1 SSVNRTQISSTSSVT
16 DMEEDDKPFACSFA
30 GCNMRFTN
38 EDHLTVHKKKHDM
51 VLNLGNGQKNVFV
64 ADQTPTPTRFIR
76 NCEEVGLFQDLQNVN
91 PFEETFRKA
100 VEAAK
105 TGVGSLHEVDTLSV
119 HTGADDTLHTPH
131 VFPHIIEDSTS
142 NSSSAYKTVPTAL
155 ISSTSVITGN
165 GRNKSSDDCTSPA
178 QRQELDQLLH
188 PTSTTEE
195 GNFITPD
202 ILEERRVVDTDDMVV
217 ELSSTTKVVRQE
229 ADTSQHKVIVQQDAC
244 RQIITSNAESKNGIS
259 VGILNRETSTVTAS
273 QTLSSA
279 GGNTVQLLL
288 RMPDGK
294 LLQLSALPVEQ
305 VAPTGGNILV
315 QLSQAESQSVPSQN
329 SSVVFSQRPA
339 AVATRVPV
347 ITPEADKNVA
357 TPTKTTTPTKQ
368 SSGLSLAK
376 LKLKQTLTNNNR
388 SSATSKDVSAKS
400 PPVKTFEMG
409 RACSTYGRI
418 QKCIQSVSWEASGKK
433 TFGEA
438 RRRWEDNIKMDL
450 RKVGY
455 DGRDWINLA
464 QDRDQWRAY
473 VRVAMNLRIEASK
486 IAPENQTT
494 SSSRAAPARRSSS
507 SSVGDDAGEKRQKF
521 LERNRA
527 AAMRCREKRKTW
539 IQELERRAEEMLTTN
554 HQLQSEVA
562 SLRAEVAQLKTL
574 LLAHKDCPVTQ
585 AMAQGSS
592 VPAQSAVQPQIINV
606 TLPIQPNTNG
616 LLPSTQTNTSNPVVQ
631 QHASTVPHNQL
642 ILVNGSSNLKRVSS
656 EPIITP
662 KKKLVNNQGSPIIR
676 QALLLPSTQAESI
689 RVINSSAV
697 KTTTTNKIPQTSASV
712 TVTSMPTVPS
722 GVLVTNPIITT
733 PVTVPANQLA
743 ISAVIQNSGNYQQ
756 TFIVPKICLPTSVTP
771 VVTDV
776 ERIIQGNSELQKKTS
791 DDEIGSHVI
800 KINPNVLR
808 KSTDSV
814 LSSDLSTSMPA
825 SDADSDIEIIT
836 EVRSENER

>member
-1 SSVNRTQISSTSSVT
+1 
-16 DMEEDDKPFACSFA
+16 MEEDDKPFACSFA

-178 QRQELDQLLH
+178 QRQDLDQLLH

-305 VAPTGGNILV
+305 VAPTGGNVLV

-376 LKLKQTLTNNNR
+376 L
-388 SSATSKDVSAKS
+388 
-400 PPVKTFEMG
+400 
-409 RACSTYGRI
+409 
-418 QKCIQSVSWEASGKK
+418 
-433 TFGEA
+433 
-438 RRRWEDNIKMDL
+438 
-450 RKVGY
+450 
-455 DGRDWINLA
+455 
-464 QDRDQWRAY
+464 
-473 VRVAMNLRIEASK
+473 IEASK
-486 IAPENQTT
+486 TAPENQTT

-836 EVRSENER
+836 EVRSENESAALGVPWEANYHQMMVNGTIVECQ